1 METVLTF
8 GEILEAA
15 DKLPLV
21 QQESLV
27 DILHRRMI
35 SRRRA
40 ELAKDIEEAEREFQE
55 GRCRPATP
63 EELIAEILS

>member
-1 METVLTF
+1 LTF

-27 DILHRRMI
+27 DILRRRMI
-35 SRRRA
+35 SHRRA
-40 ELAKDIEEAEREFQE
+40 ELAKDVEEAEREFQE
-55 GRCRPATP
+55 GRCSPATP
-63 EELIAEILS
+63 EELISEILS